1 MFVRHFGSR
10 VVLASEKVKFPH
22 PPTPIF
28 GVLCLTGTGQ
38 KNIQDLVTRKWAL
51 GAGRSTAY
59 VLAGSLTC
67 RASLLQQAHL
77 GFLVHTRAVMFSY
90 GRLKKLS
97 GVSFLRT
104 GHILLCSMLRMTG
117 AKLCQSCVLSPT
129 FSRVGQS
136 VASVSH
142 GWGNMV
148 PPINLFCASLLFP
161 RVDVG
166 EDFRHS

>member
-28 GVLCLTGTGQ
+28 GVFCLTGAGQ

-51 GAGRSTAY
+51 GAGRSTAS
-59 VLAGSLTC
+59 VLAGSFTC

-77 GFLVHTRAVMFSY
+77 GFLVHTRAVMFLY

-117 AKLCQSCVLSPT
+117 A
-129 FSRVGQS
+129 
-136 VASVSH
+136 
-142 GWGNMV
+142 
-148 PPINLFCASLLFP
+148 
-161 RVDVG
+161 
-166 EDFRHS
+166 E